1 MTNIA
6 GGVEYGF
13 SSTTRDRATAVFYA
27 KETDALVASTILKA
41 QMGMVDR
48 GADIG
53 FLSQFPGEQE
63 ILYGP
68 LMGMEVR
75 GTHVNG
81 STLVVE
87 VVLSTNQKSLTLEQV
102 ARPRDRDDG

>member
-1 MTNIA
+1 
-6 GGVEYGF
+6 
-13 SSTTRDRATAVFYA
+13 
-27 KETDALVASTILKA
+27 
-41 QMGMVDR
+41 MGMVDR

-75 GTHVNG
+75 GTRVDG
-81 STLVVE
+81 STLVIE
-87 VVLSTNQKSLTLEQV
+87 VDLSTNQKSLTLEQV
-102 ARPRDRDDG
+102 GATMITRCVAFALRVRIFTVGTLVASHQARA

>member
-1 MTNIA
+1 
-6 GGVEYGF
+6 
-13 SSTTRDRATAVFYA
+13 
-27 KETDALVASTILKA
+27 
-41 QMGMVDR
+41 MGMVDR

-75 GTHVNG
+75 RTRVDG
-81 STLVVE
+81 STLVIE
-87 VVLSTNQKSLTLEQV
+87 VDLSVNQKSLTLEQV
-102 ARPRDRDDG
+102 VAKRRVLIDQMVEQVRELVGQELKDTGF